1 MRWLIDAVS
10 GVFRKGALRKRL
22 AQADLEISKKS
33 AQIEALQA
41 TLREKNAR
49 IEELEKQVANL
60 TPRRL
65 LEIEERI
72 LHLIALSP
80 SPLTKDQIRDR
91 LSLSDTKTTHH
102 LEKLSSK
109 GFFEPR
115 NAGERVRQYVV
126 SARGIDY
133 LVTYQLF

>member
-1 MRWLIDAVS
+1 MAWLIDALS

-33 AQIEALQA
+33 TQIEALQA
-41 TLREKNAR
+41 TLRKKDAR
-49 IEELEKQVANL
+49 IEELEKQVAAL

-65 LEIEERI
+65 LEVEERI
-72 LHLIALSP
+72 LHLIATSP
-80 SPLTKDQIRDR
+80 TPLTKDQIRDR
-91 LSLSDTKTTHH
+91 LSLNDTKTAHH

-115 NAGERVRQYVV
+115 NSSESVRQYVI
-126 SARGIDY
+126 SARGVDY